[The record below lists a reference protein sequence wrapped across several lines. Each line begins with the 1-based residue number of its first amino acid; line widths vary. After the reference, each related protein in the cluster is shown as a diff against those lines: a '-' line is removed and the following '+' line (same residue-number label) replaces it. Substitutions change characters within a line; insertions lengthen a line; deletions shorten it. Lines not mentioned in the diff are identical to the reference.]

1 MAEITAADVK
11 KLRELTDAPM
21 MACKKALVDA
31 DGDLEKAADL
41 VRERTGAKMDARA
54 AERTASEGAVFGHVA
69 DGVGA
74 LLQLSCE
81 TDFVAKGDR
90 FRALGARLAQ
100 HVATSGTADVD
111 ALLASEVEGQTVQAL
126 LSEVQAV
133 TGEKLEVAAVAH
145 RTGSVETY
153 LHTPTPG
160 APAKVGVLLALD
172 TDADGEAVEQ
182 LKRDLTMHIAAMK
195 PLVVRED
202 EVDPALVEKE
212 REFARKEAAEQGK
225 PAEIVERIVDG
236 KVKKVYTEW
245 VLLNQPFVK
254 DDKQTVAQVV
264 EAAAKAAGGDIT
276 VSGFTRLQVG

>member
-31 DGDLEKAADL
+31 GGDFEKAADL

-81 TDFVAKGDR
+81 TDFVAKGER
-90 FRALGARLAQ
+90 FQDLGARLAE
-100 HVATSGTADVD
+100 HVATTDPADAD
-111 ALLASEVEGQTVQAL
+111 ALLASDIDGQSVQAL

-133 TGEKLEVAAVAH
+133 TGEKLEVAAFTR

-160 APAKVGVLLALD
+160 APAKVGVLVALD
-172 TDADGEAVEQ
+172 TDVDGEAVEK

-202 EVDPALVEKE
+202 EVDGALLDKE
-212 REFARKEAAEQGK
+212 REFARKEAEEQGK
-225 PAEIVERIVDG
+225 PAEIIERIVDG

-254 DDKQTVAQVV
+254 DDKQSVAQVV
-264 EAAAKAAGGDIT
+264 DAAGTSAGGEIT